1 MLSADEIQIKFDI
14 LDTRARTLALTRG
27 SYTSKEDKY
36 TFLDFF
42 TAVNKIVDDFALWL
56 YLPRIVTCTL
66 TAFTRINTI
75 QLQKQTGPPEDFQV
89 GWCLNVAVLINFLI
103 ENLHN

>member
-42 TAVNKIVDDFALWL
+42 TAVNKIVDDFAL
-56 YLPRIVTCTL
+56 
-66 TAFTRINTI
+66 
-75 QLQKQTGPPEDFQV
+75 
-89 GWCLNVAVLINFLI
+89 
-103 ENLHN
+103 